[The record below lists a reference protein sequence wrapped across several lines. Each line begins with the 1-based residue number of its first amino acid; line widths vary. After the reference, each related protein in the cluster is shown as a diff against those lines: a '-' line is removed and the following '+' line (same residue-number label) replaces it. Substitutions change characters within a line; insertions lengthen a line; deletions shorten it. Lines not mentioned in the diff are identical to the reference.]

1 MRDTEVK
8 TRQALLPT
16 RRRVLLGLLLVGAA
30 PASACG
36 PPPRG
41 TIGAVLIREESNGR
55 VFLRDVPAHLAAG
68 RAGLRPGDEILL
80 IDGQDVRRLLDPDL
94 RRILGGAVGEKVE
107 LTIARGPKILVVE
120 LKRSMAEP
128 YRVK

>member
-1 MRDTEVK
+1 MRATEAK
-8 TRQALLPT
+8 AGAPRGS
-16 RRRVLLGLLLVGAA
+16 RRRFVLKGLLLGAFLTV
-30 PASACG
+30 PACG

-55 VFLRDVPAHLAAG
+55 VYLRDVPAHLAAG

-80 IDGQDVRRLLDPDL
+80 IDGQDVRRLQDPDL
-94 RRILGGAVGEKVE
+94 RRLLGGGVGEQVE
-107 LTIARGPKILVVE
+107 LTISRGSEVLVVT

>member
-1 MRDTEVK
+1 MRATEAK
-8 TRQALLPT
+8 AGASRGP
-16 RRRVLLGLLLVGAA
+16 RRRFVLKGLLLGAFLA
-30 PASACG
+30 VPACG

-55 VFLRDVPAHLAAG
+55 VYLRDVPAHLAAG

-80 IDGQDVRRLLDPDL
+80 IDGQDVRRLQDPDL
-94 RRILGGAVGEKVE
+94 RRLLGGGVGEQVE
-107 LTIARGPKILVVE
+107 LTISRGSEVLVVT